1 MALTTLS
8 YSYTVGADC
17 YNTHGGNIQFLLDST
32 APPMT
37 VNWVTP
43 NLGSETQ
50 TTAGSFLSQRFNL
63 SAGTYYIQVNDKNNA
78 SSPETV
84 EVIVQSNFVPTIS
97 NIVDTTCGGSDGSLT
112 VNLSSGTAPFT
123 LSLYKNGVFSSQTT
137 TNSTS
142 FTYYNLSA
150 GNYYISG
157 SSNNGC
163 TATTS
168 TATVQS
174 STTLDYGFW
183 TVNNSNCGQNNG
195 KLTVT
200 GMTGLAPYTY
210 NWTSFSPARTTQT
223 VTGLTAGTYTVIVTD
238 STGCSTTKSQFVGT
252 TDPLGLQSATSVS
265 PSCFSNDGQLTLV
278 FTGGE
283 LPFYYSGSNGYSEIS
298 YSRTLVLTGLSA
310 GSIAVRVEDV
320 GLCSYLYSTT
330 LNTQNGFNI
339 VSLTTTNSTC
349 STLGGSV
356 NVVIEGGAG
365 PYTYTLIGPGGN
377 TQSQSTNFTTATF
390 SSLDNGDYTLVVSNA
405 ACTYSQ
411 EFTIITEDK
420 FTVTVTSDAET
431 CQNMNGSIQVDISG
445 DIQYPVQY
453 ELYFESELVDISSQ
467 SSEDTYTFYNL
478 DNGLYQVVVTDTSG
492 CEITQNIVLPNIG
505 YLDFFIQ
512 GTNGTVGNTGSA
524 TVYITDGGG
533 PFTYEWSNGGTGQT
547 ISNLSGGTY
556 SVTVTDRN
564 GCSKT
569 KYVTITSK
577 TQVVCYETYSVCES
591 EFQIS
596 FNRKRSLFN
605 MLNEGFYDLT
615 NGTGID
621 CSLNSAVFQTEITV
635 SGVSYTDQFYT
646 ASTLND
652 VPGDNQYTASISGLL
667 DSISGISSYSFDLI
681 NNKVTVFS
689 DCEGGNILESQTLC
703 FNLSIDYDITCAQSA
718 IPPTPSPT
726 PTKTVTPTVTS
737 TPGASPT
744 GTPANSSTPTNT
756 PTLTQ
761 TPTVTPTVSQ
771 TCFVHTV
778 YLTTDART
786 ACYAAGTA
794 TTVYS
799 PSAVLGAG
807 SYVYSGSNCS
817 LPLGSGTYIRP
828 TTSPIN
834 QDVLQIVGT
843 LGIAVDYNCV
853 SPPAVSPSKT
863 PTRTPTPTITPTK
876 SPTIITY
883 TCKVYDVSGAIST
896 GTLWGYTDCGGNSQS
911 VFVNAGDSTN
921 ICAVVGSVTILSG
934 GGPGAIQI
942 IGSLC
947 SLPPSVTPSITPTKT
962 PTASPIVTPCTPHTV
977 YLSTSQSA
985 VCNGTAPTTVIYMY
999 NTSVQAGY
1007 NAYTNSSC
1015 TTPAQ
1020 IARFIS
1026 PTSVSSPST
1035 IFQVSNTSGNLISLS
1050 C

>member
-1 MALTTLS
+1 MSLTTLS

-50 TTAGSFLSQRFNL
+50 NTAGNFLSQRFNL
-63 SAGTYYIQVNDKNNA
+63 SAGTYYVQVNDKNNT

-84 EVIVQSNFVPTIS
+84 AVVVQSNFVPSIS

-112 VNLSSGTAPFT
+112 VNLSSGTPPFT
-123 LSLYKNGVFSSQTT
+123 LNLYKNGVFSSQTT

-142 FTYYNLSA
+142 YVYYNLSA

-200 GMTGLAPYTY
+200 GMTGLAPFTY

-238 STGCSTTKSQFVGT
+238 ATGCSTTKSQFVGNA
-252 TDPLGLQSATSVS
+252 DKLSLQSATSVS
-265 PSCFSNDGQLTLV
+265 PSCFANNGQITFV
-278 FTGGE
+278 FSGGE

-298 YSRTLVLTGLSA
+298 YSRTLVLTGLAA
-310 GSIAVRVEDV
+310 GSITLRVEDV
-320 GLCSYLYSTT
+320 GLCELIVGTS

-390 SSLDNGDYTLVVSNA
+390 TSLDNGEYTLVVSNA

-411 EFTIITEDK
+411 EFTIITENK
-420 FTVTVTSDAET
+420 FDVTVTSDAET
-431 CQNMNGSIQVDISG
+431 CQNVNGSIQVDIAG

-492 CEITQNIVLPNIG
+492 CEITQNIILPNIG

-512 GTNGTVGNTGSA
+512 GTDGTVGNTGSA

-556 SVTVTDRN
+556 TVTVTDRN

-569 KYVTITSK
+569 KSVTVTSK
-577 TQVVCYETYSVCES
+577 TQVICYETYSVCES

-646 ASTLND
+646 ATTLND

-703 FNLSIDYDITCAQSA
+703 FNLSIDYDISCAQSA
-718 IPPTPSPT
+718 IAPTPSPT

-744 GTPANSSTPTNT
+744 GTPANSPTPTNT

-771 TCFVHTV
+771 TCFTHSV
-778 YLTTDART
+778 YLTTNARN

-807 SYVYSGSNCS
+807 SYVYSGSNCT

-853 SPPAVSPSKT
+853 SPAAVSPTQTPTQTRTPSPT
-863 PTRTPTPTITPTK
+863 PTRTP
-876 SPTIITY
+876 SVITY
-883 TCKVYDVSGAIST
+883 TCKVYDVSGANST

-911 VFVNAGDSTN
+911 IFVNAGNSEN

-942 IGSLC
+942 VGSLC
-947 SLPPSVTPSITPTKT
+947 TLPPSATPTPTRTQT
-962 PTASPIVTPCTPHTV
+962 PTSSPIVAPCTPHTV
-977 YLSTSQSA
+977 YISSSQSA
-985 VCNGTAPTTVIYMY
+985 VCNETAPTSVIYMY
-999 NTSVQAGY
+999 NTNVQAGY
-1007 NAYTNSSC
+1007 NVYTNSSC
-1015 TTPAQ
+1015 TTPVQ
-1020 IARFIS
+1020 VARFIS

>member
-200 GMTGLAPYTY
+200 GMTGLAPYTF

-320 GLCSYLYSTT
+320 GLCSYLYSTA

-569 KYVTITSK
+569 KYVTITIK
-577 TQVVCYETYSVCES
+577 
-591 EFQIS
+591 
-596 FNRKRSLFN
+596 
-605 MLNEGFYDLT
+605 M
-615 NGTGID
+615 
-621 CSLNSAVFQTEITV
+621 
-635 SGVSYTDQFYT
+635 
-646 ASTLND
+646 
-652 VPGDNQYTASISGLL
+652 P
-667 DSISGISSYSFDLI
+667 
-681 NNKVTVFS
+681 
-689 DCEGGNILESQTLC
+689 
-703 FNLSIDYDITCAQSA
+703 
-718 IPPTPSPT
+718 
-726 PTKTVTPTVTS
+726 
-737 TPGASPT
+737 
-744 GTPANSSTPTNT
+744 
-756 PTLTQ
+756 
-761 TPTVTPTVSQ
+761 
-771 TCFVHTV
+771 FV
-778 YLTTDART
+778 
-786 ACYAAGTA
+786 
-794 TTVYS
+794 
-799 PSAVLGAG
+799 
-807 SYVYSGSNCS
+807 
-817 LPLGSGTYIRP
+817 I
-828 TTSPIN
+828 
-834 QDVLQIVGT
+834 
-843 LGIAVDYNCV
+843 
-853 SPPAVSPSKT
+853 
-863 PTRTPTPTITPTK
+863 
-876 SPTIITY
+876 
-883 TCKVYDVSGAIST
+883 
-896 GTLWGYTDCGGNSQS
+896 
-911 VFVNAGDSTN
+911 
-921 ICAVVGSVTILSG
+921 
-934 GGPGAIQI
+934 
-942 IGSLC
+942 
-947 SLPPSVTPSITPTKT
+947 
-962 PTASPIVTPCTPHTV
+962 
-977 YLSTSQSA
+977 
-985 VCNGTAPTTVIYMY
+985 
-999 NTSVQAGY
+999 
-1007 NAYTNSSC
+1007 
-1015 TTPAQ
+1015 
-1020 IARFIS
+1020 
-1026 PTSVSSPST
+1026 
-1035 IFQVSNTSGNLISLS
+1035 
-1050 C
+1050 

>member
-320 GLCSYLYSTT
+320 GLCSYLYSTA

-349 STLGGSV
+349 
-356 NVVIEGGAG
+356 N
-365 PYTYTLIGPGGN
+365 P
-377 TQSQSTNFTTATF
+377 
-390 SSLDNGDYTLVVSNA
+390 
-405 ACTYSQ
+405 
-411 EFTIITEDK
+411 
-420 FTVTVTSDAET
+420 
-431 CQNMNGSIQVDISG
+431 
-445 DIQYPVQY
+445 
-453 ELYFESELVDISSQ
+453 
-467 SSEDTYTFYNL
+467 
-478 DNGLYQVVVTDTSG
+478 
-492 CEITQNIVLPNIG
+492 
-505 YLDFFIQ
+505 
-512 GTNGTVGNTGSA
+512 
-524 TVYITDGGG
+524 
-533 PFTYEWSNGGTGQT
+533 
-547 ISNLSGGTY
+547 
-556 SVTVTDRN
+556 
-564 GCSKT
+564 
-569 KYVTITSK
+569 
-577 TQVVCYETYSVCES
+577 
-591 EFQIS
+591 
-596 FNRKRSLFN
+596 
-605 MLNEGFYDLT
+605 
-615 NGTGID
+615 
-621 CSLNSAVFQTEITV
+621 
-635 SGVSYTDQFYT
+635 
-646 ASTLND
+646 
-652 VPGDNQYTASISGLL
+652 
-667 DSISGISSYSFDLI
+667 
-681 NNKVTVFS
+681 
-689 DCEGGNILESQTLC
+689 QTL
-703 FNLSIDYDITCAQSA
+703 
-718 IPPTPSPT
+718 PPQP
-726 PTKTVTPTVTS
+726 
-737 TPGASPT
+737 
-744 GTPANSSTPTNT
+744 
-756 PTLTQ
+756 
-761 TPTVTPTVSQ
+761 
-771 TCFVHTV
+771 FH
-778 YLTTDART
+778 
-786 ACYAAGTA
+786 
-794 TTVYS
+794 
-799 PSAVLGAG
+799 
-807 SYVYSGSNCS
+807 
-817 LPLGSGTYIRP
+817 
-828 TTSPIN
+828 
-834 QDVLQIVGT
+834 
-843 LGIAVDYNCV
+843 
-853 SPPAVSPSKT
+853 
-863 PTRTPTPTITPTK
+863 
-876 SPTIITY
+876 
-883 TCKVYDVSGAIST
+883 
-896 GTLWGYTDCGGNSQS
+896 
-911 VFVNAGDSTN
+911 
-921 ICAVVGSVTILSG
+921 
-934 GGPGAIQI
+934 
-942 IGSLC
+942 
-947 SLPPSVTPSITPTKT
+947 
-962 PTASPIVTPCTPHTV
+962 H
-977 YLSTSQSA
+977 
-985 VCNGTAPTTVIYMY
+985 
-999 NTSVQAGY
+999 
-1007 NAYTNSSC
+1007 
-1015 TTPAQ
+1015 
-1020 IARFIS
+1020 
-1026 PTSVSSPST
+1026 
-1035 IFQVSNTSGNLISLS
+1035 
-1050 C
+1050 

>member
-1 MALTTLS
+1 
-8 YSYTVGADC
+8 
-17 YNTHGGNIQFLLDST
+17 
-32 APPMT
+32 MT

-50 TTAGSFLSQRFNL
+50 TTAGNFLSQRFNL
-63 SAGTYYIQVNDKNNA
+63 SAGTYYVQVNDFNNS
-78 SSPETV
+78 SSPVTV
-84 EVIVQSNFVPTIS
+84 EVIVQSNFVPSIS
-97 NIVDTTCGGSDGSLT
+97 NIIDTTCGGSDGSLS

-123 LSLYKNGVFSSQTT
+123 LNLYKNGVFSSQTT

-142 FTYYNLSA
+142 YTYYNLSA

-168 TATVQS
+168 TVTVQS

-200 GMTGLAPYTY
+200 GITGLAPYTY
-210 NWTSFSPARTTQT
+210 NWTSFSPAKTTQT
-223 VTGLTAGTYTVIVTD
+223 VTGLTSGTYTVIVTD
-238 STGCSTTKSQFVGT
+238 ATGCSKTQSQFVGT
-252 TDPLGLQSATSVS
+252 TDPLGLQSATAVS

-283 LPFYYSGSNGYSEIS
+283 LPFYYSGNNGYSEIS

-320 GLCSYLYSTT
+320 GLCSYVYGTS

-339 VSLTTTNSTC
+339 VSITTTNSTC

-356 NVVIEGGAG
+356 NIVIGGGAG

-431 CQNMNGSIQVDISG
+431 CQNMNGSIQVDITG

-569 KYVTITSK
+569 KNVTITSK
-577 TQVVCYETYSVCES
+577 TQVICYETYSVCES

-635 SGVSYTDQFYT
+635 SGVSYADQFYT
-646 ASTLND
+646 ATTLND

-689 DCEGGNILESQTLC
+689 DCESGNILESQTLC

-718 IPPTPSPT
+718 IAPTPTLTPTNTQTPTITPTPSIT
-726 PTKTVTPTVTS
+726 PS
-737 TPGASPT
+737 I
-744 GTPANSSTPTNT
+744 TPTNT
-756 PTLTQ
+756 PTSSKTP
-761 TPTVTPTVSQ
+761 TPTVTPTITPTVSQ
-771 TCFVHTV
+771 TCFAHLV
-778 YLTTDART
+778 YLTTDPT
-786 ACYAAGTA
+786 NACYAAGTSI
-794 TTVYS
+794 TVYS
-799 PSAVLGAG
+799 PSFTLGTG
-807 SYVYSGSNCS
+807 SYVYSGSNCTLPVGGGYYLRPISS
-817 LPLGSGTYIRP
+817 L
-828 TTSPIN
+828 IN

-843 LGIAVDYNCV
+843 LGIAVAYNCV
-853 SPPAVSPSKT
+853 SPPPVS
-863 PTRTPTPTITPTK
+863 PTRTPTQTPTQTVTPTK
-876 SPTIITY
+876 TKTNITY
-883 TCKVYDVSGAIST
+883 SCKIYDIGGSKNT
-896 GTLWGYTDCGGNSQS
+896 GTTWGYTDCNGVSQTLFVAANTTSS
-911 VFVNAGDSTN
+911 V
-921 ICAVVGSVTILSG
+921 CAVVGSVIIINGAGNGSIMILG
-934 GGPGAIQI
+934 TD
-942 IGSLC
+942 C
-947 SLPPSVTPSITPTKT
+947 VYPPSQTPTQTPTPTPSSTKDT
-962 PTASPIVTPCTPHTV
+962 IPCTPHTV
-977 YLSTSQSA
+977 YLSRTKSD
-985 VCNGTAPTTVIYMY
+985 VCDGTGPVTTIFMF
-999 NTSVQAGY
+999 NTQLQVGY
-1007 NAYTNSSC
+1007 NAFTNSSC
-1015 TTPAQ
+1015 TTPVQ
-1020 IARFIS
+1020 IAQFLS

-1035 IFQVSNTSGNLISLS
+1035 VFQVSNTSGNLISLS